1 MRRRRSRART
11 VAPRDADAST
21 AAFCRHSSSRE
32 SNFPSRRERRASP
45 DMLGALA
52 SAASRWR
59 AIASAIAFVVAFR
72 ATSADGD
79 GTIDLQKFIRR
90 RKNRARWRARRRPEA
105 RASDAVD
112 EDADASARDARARA
126 AGGKRGTRRRM
137 SANFVLG
144 VVSAPY
150 EDGGEDDQ
158 FAGKALMIVHGKP
171 AFARAAESMK
181 RCARLDRVVVATDD
195 YRIVETAKEYGI
207 ETVLVARDAR
217 RTASTYA
224 RQAAKLT
231 GGGWDFVVALKVDEC
246 LIDADSVDACV
257 MEMEANADEW
267 CVASTCVAATDP
279 ARLESETRPRCVFDK
294 QGFALYL
301 TRAVIPAIGSKPRET
316 MTGELDLTQR
326 ETKNRLDAAAM
337 HWHVLGCSCYDAMY
351 LRTLVDDSNDTT
363 PLQRMENIEAL
374 NTLEN
379 GYKIKVCPVNN
390 QTPALRAPED
400 VAVLEEVLRARVV
413 QNAASAVKKKRASP
427 KSALPRHVK
436 RDKSRAARVRAEP
449 SASEVSDAPSP
460 SAGSPSATD
469 DVPSPRAGDR
479 TAAS

>member
-1 MRRRRSRART
+1 
-11 VAPRDADAST
+11 
-21 AAFCRHSSSRE
+21 
-32 SNFPSRRERRASP
+32 
-45 DMLGALA
+45 MLGALA
-52 SAASRWR
+52 RVASRWR

-79 GTIDLQKFIRR
+79 GAIDLQKFIRR

-150 EDGGEDDQ
+150 EDGEDDQ

-207 ETVLVARDAR
+207 ETVLVAQDAR

-316 MTGELDLTQR
+316 MTGELDLTPTKR

-427 KSALPRHVK
+427 KSALPRHAK